1 MELHINE
8 DEVLR
13 ILLDYANSM
22 TAEQVTFDRA
32 EVSRYPTYKV
42 ILKATPDEAQ

>member
-8 DEVLR
+8 EEVLR

-32 EVSRYPTYKV
+32 EVSRYPAFKV
-42 ILKATPDEAQ
+42 ILKASENEAQ

>member
-22 TAEQVTFDRA
+22 TAEQVTFDAA
-32 EVSRYPTYKV
+32 EISRYPAFKV
-42 ILKATPDEAQ
+42 ILKVSGDEAQ